1 MIPRDRGL
9 SVDWASFSGRMVL
22 DGKRIYLRL
31 LHHAAPYWRVFLVA
45 ILSMVVLAITEPAIP
60 ALLKPTFDSSF
71 VEKDLD
77 TVALMAVLVVVLFL
91 IRGLS
96 SYLSA
101 ITLAWVASKVVMDLR
116 TRMFEKLISLPST
129 ALDQHTSGSLI
140 SKVTYNAAQVTEAC
154 TQVVT
159 ILVRDSIAVVG
170 LLAWMLYLNW
180 KLTLIAV
187 AVAPVIIAV
196 VRYFSRRL
204 RNVSL
209 SLQENMGGITHVL
222 QESIEGQKV
231 VRSFGGQEY
240 EKNRFDEASNRVRQ
254 YEVKFASAAS
264 ANAPVAQFVTA
275 IGLSVMLY
283 LAAVQ
288 VKEGTITIGTF
299 VSFFAAMGLVFSPLK
314 RLTGVNGRLQK
325 GIAAAQSI
333 FALID
338 EASEPDTGTR
348 EIARARGKIEF
359 DDVEFCYREKRQPA
373 LRNVSLVIE
382 PGESVALVGASGSGK
397 TTLASLILRFYQPDK
412 GRILLDD
419 TPIEELTLQ
428 SLRSQTALV
437 SQDIVLFNGTVAQ
450 NIAYGP
456 LSNRGRESIIHAARS
471 ASAMSFIEELPQG
484 LDTEVGENG
493 VRLSGGQRQR
503 LAIARAFLKDAP
515 VLILD
520 EATSSLDSGIEKQ
533 VQAALAELR
542 RNRTT
547 IIIAHRLSTIE
558 DADRIV
564 VMNEGRIVETGTHTA
579 LLEKNS
585 LYAGLYRFQ
594 FAPQSRRQP
603 AANAS

>member
-1 MIPRDRGL
+1 MIPRNRGL

-101 ITLAWVASKVVMDLR
+101 LTLAWVASKVVMDLR

-129 ALDQHTSGSLI
+129 ALDQQTSGSLI

-240 EKNRFDEASNRVRQ
+240 EKNRFDEASNRVRR

-359 DDVEFCYREKRQPA
+359 DDVEFRYREKRQPA

-397 TTLASLILRFYQPDK
+397 TTLISLILRFYQPDK

-437 SQDIVLFNGTVAQ
+437 SQDIVLFNGTVAE

-456 LSNRGRESIIHAARS
+456 LSNRGRESIVHAARS

-520 EATSSLDSGIEKQ
+520 EATSSLDSGIEKE

>member
-1 MIPRDRGL
+1 
-9 SVDWASFSGRMVL
+9 MVL

-101 ITLAWVASKVVMDLR
+101 LTLAWVASKVVMDLR

-129 ALDQHTSGSLI
+129 ALDQQTSGSLI

-240 EKNRFDEASNRVRQ
+240 EKNRFDEASNRVRR

-359 DDVEFCYREKRQPA
+359 DDVEFRYREKRQPA

-397 TTLASLILRFYQPDK
+397 TTLISLILRFYQPDK

-437 SQDIVLFNGTVAQ
+437 SQDIVLFNGTVAE

-456 LSNRGRESIIHAARS
+456 LSNRGRESIVHAARS

-520 EATSSLDSGIEKQ
+520 EATSSLDSGIEKE

>member
-1 MIPRDRGL
+1 MAL
-9 SVDWASFSGRMVL
+9 N
-22 DGKRIYLRL
+22 GKRIYLRL
-31 LHHAAPYWRVFLVA
+31 LHHALPYWRVFLVA

-71 VEKDLD
+71 VDKDLD
-77 TVALMAVLVVVLFL
+77 TVALMAVLVVVLFTV
-91 IRGLS
+91 RGLS

-101 ITLAWVASKVVMDLR
+101 LTLAWVASKVVMDLR
-116 TRMFEKLISLPST
+116 SRMFEKLLSLPSS
-129 ALDQHTSGSLI
+129 AFDHHTSGSLI
-140 SKVTYNAAQVTEAC
+140 SKVTFNAAQVTEAC

-159 ILVRDSIAVVG
+159 ILVRDSIAVMG
-170 LLAWMLYLNW
+170 LLAWMLYLDW

-187 AVAPVIIAV
+187 VVAPIIIVV

-204 RNVSL
+204 RNVSTA
-209 SLQENMGGITHVL
+209 LQENMGGITHVL

-240 EKNRFDEASNRVRQ
+240 EKNRFDKAANRVRQ
-254 YEVKFASAAS
+254 LEVKFASAAS

-283 LAAVQ
+283 LAAIQ
-288 VKEGTITIGTF
+288 VKEGTLTIGTF

-338 EASEPDTGTR
+338 EGSEPDSGTK
-348 EIARARGKIEF
+348 EIPRARGKIEF
-359 DDVEFCYREKRQPA
+359 DNVDFGYGENRQPA
-373 LRNVSLVIE
+373 LKNVSLLIE
-382 PGESVALVGASGSGK
+382 PGESIALVGASGSGK
-397 TTLASLILRFYQPDK
+397 TTLVNLILRFYHPDK

-419 TPIEELTLQ
+419 TPLEELTLK
-428 SLRSQTALV
+428 SLRGQTALV
-437 SQDIVLFNGTVAQ
+437 SQDIVLFNGTVAE

-456 LSNRGRESIIHAARS
+456 LSSCSRSAIIDSARS
-471 ASAMSFIEELPQG
+471 ASAMAFIDALPKG

-520 EATSSLDSGIEKQ
+520 EATSSLDSAVEKD
-533 VQAALAELR
+533 VQAALSELR

-564 VMNEGRIVETGTHTA
+564 VMNEGRIVETGTHAT

-594 FAPQSRRQP
+594 FAPQSRRQS
-603 AANAS
+603 AANTS

>member
-1 MIPRDRGL
+1 MVRKDRV
-9 SVDWASFSGRMVL
+9 SCVDWTIFSRRMVL

-31 LHHAAPYWRVFLVA
+31 LHHVVPYWRVFLVA

-71 VEKDLD
+71 VDKDLD
-77 TVALMAVLVVVLFL
+77 TVALMAVLVVALFL
-91 IRGLS
+91 IRGVS

-170 LLAWMLYLNW
+170 LLAWMLYLDW
-180 KLTLIAV
+180 RLTLIAV
-187 AVAPVIIAV
+187 AVAPVIIAI

-204 RNVSL
+204 RKVSV
-209 SLQENMGGITHVL
+209 SLQENMGGVTHVL

-240 EKNRFDEASNRVRQ
+240 EKSRFEDSANRVRQ
-254 YEVKFASAAS
+254 LEVKFASAAS

-275 IGLSVMLY
+275 IGLSIMLY

-288 VKEGTITIGTF
+288 VKEGTLTIGTF

-338 EASEPDTGTR
+338 EASERDTGTR

-359 DDVEFCYREKRQPA
+359 DDVEFRYREKRQPA
-373 LRNVSLVIE
+373 LKNVSLVIE
-382 PGESVALVGASGSGK
+382 PGESIALVGASGSGK
-397 TTLASLILRFYQPDK
+397 TTLVNLILRFYQPDR

-419 TPIEELTLQ
+419 TPIEELTLE
-428 SLRSQTALV
+428 SLRSQIALV
-437 SQDIVLFNGTVAQ
+437 SQDIVLFNGTVAD

-456 LSNRGRESIIHAARS
+456 LSGRTRDAIMHAARS
-471 ASAMSFIEELPQG
+471 ASAMSFIEELPRG

-520 EATSSLDSGIEKQ
+520 EATSSLDSGIEKE

-542 RNRTT
+542 RDRTT

-558 DADRIV
+558 DADRIA
-564 VMNEGRIVETGTHTA
+564 VMNEGRIVETGTHKA

-603 AANAS
+603 TANAS

>member
-1 MIPRDRGL
+1 M
-9 SVDWASFSGRMVL
+9 AL

-31 LHHAAPYWRVFLVA
+31 LRHAAPYWRVFLVA

-77 TVALMAVLVVVLFL
+77 TVAVMAVLVVVLFL

-101 ITLAWVASKVVMDLR
+101 VTLAWVASKVVMDLR
-116 TRMFEKLISLPST
+116 TRMFEKLISLPSS
-129 ALDQHTSGSLI
+129 ALDLHTSGSLI

-170 LLAWMLYLNW
+170 LLAWMLYLDW
-180 KLTLIAV
+180 RLTLIAV
-187 AVAPVIIAV
+187 TVAPIIIAV

-204 RNVSL
+204 RKVSVT
-209 SLQENMGGITHVL
+209 LQENMGGITHVL

-240 EKNRFDEASNRVRQ
+240 EKNRFDDAANRVRQ
-254 YEVKFASAAS
+254 FEVKFASAAS

-288 VKEGTITIGTF
+288 VRDGTLTIGTF

-338 EASEPDTGTR
+338 EHSEPDTGTL
-348 EIARARGKIEF
+348 ELTRARGKIEF
-359 DDVEFCYREKRQPA
+359 ESVDFRYREKRQPA
-373 LRNVSLVIE
+373 LRNVSIVIE
-382 PGESVALVGASGSGK
+382 PGEAIALVGASGSGK
-397 TTLASLILRFYQPDK
+397 TTLINLILRFYQPDK
-412 GRILLDD
+412 GRVLLDD
-419 TPIEELTLQ
+419 TPIDQLTLK
-428 SLRSQTALV
+428 SLRNQIALV
-437 SQDIVLFNGTVAQ
+437 SQDIVLFNGTVAD

-456 LSNRGRESIIHAARS
+456 LSKKSREAIEHAARS
-471 ASAMSFIEELPQG
+471 ASAMSFIDELPEG

-515 VLILD
+515 
-520 EATSSLDSGIEKQ
+520 A
-533 VQAALAELR
+533 
-542 RNRTT
+542 
-547 IIIAHRLSTIE
+547 
-558 DADRIV
+558 
-564 VMNEGRIVETGTHTA
+564 
-579 LLEKNS
+579 
-585 LYAGLYRFQ
+585 
-594 FAPQSRRQP
+594 SRRKCRHHWRSCAGIAPRSSSPTGFPPSRTQTG
-603 AANAS
+603 SWS

>member
-1 MIPRDRGL
+1 M
-9 SVDWASFSGRMVL
+9 AL

-31 LHHAAPYWRVFLVA
+31 LHHAIPYWRVFLVA
-45 ILSMVVLAITEPAIP
+45 ILSMIVLAITEPAIP

-71 VEKDLD
+71 VDKDLD

-91 IRGLS
+91 VRGLS

-101 ITLAWVASKVVMDLR
+101 LTLAWVASKVVMDLR
-116 TRMFEKLISLPST
+116 TRMFDKLLSLPSN
-129 ALDQHTSGSLI
+129 AYDQHTSGSLI
-140 SKVTYNAAQVTEAC
+140 SKVTFNAAQVTEAC

-170 LLAWMLYLNW
+170 LLAWMLYLDW
-180 KLTLIAV
+180 KLTLIALV
-187 AVAPVIIAV
+187 IAPVIVAV
-196 VRYFSRRL
+196 VRYFSKRL
-204 RNVSL
+204 RNVSA

-231 VRSFGGQEY
+231 VRSFGGEEY
-240 EKNRFDEASNRVRQ
+240 EKRRFGDAANRVRQ
-254 YEVKFASAAS
+254 LEVKFASAAS

-283 LAAVQ
+283 LAAIQ
-288 VKEGTITIGTF
+288 VKDGTLTIGTF

-338 EASEPDTGTR
+338 EESEPDSGTR
-348 EIARARGKIEF
+348 EIRRARGRIEF
-359 DDVEFCYREKRQPA
+359 DNVDFRYGDKRQPA
-373 LRNVSLVIE
+373 LKNVSLAIE

-397 TTLASLILRFYQPDK
+397 TTLVNLILRFYRPDS

-419 TPIEELTLQ
+419 TPIDDLTLK

-437 SQDIVLFNGTVAQ
+437 SQDIVLFNGTVAE

-456 LSNRGRESIIHAARS
+456 LADRSRDEIIEAARF
-471 ASAMSFIEELPQG
+471 ASALSFIEALPDG

-520 EATSSLDSGIEKQ
+520 EATSSLDSAVEKE
-533 VQAALAELR
+533 VQRALAELR

-558 DADRIV
+558 DVDRIV
-564 VMNEGRIVETGTHTA
+564 VMNEGRVIETGTHET

-594 FAPQSRRQP
+594 FAPQSRRQT
-603 AANAS
+603 AANTG